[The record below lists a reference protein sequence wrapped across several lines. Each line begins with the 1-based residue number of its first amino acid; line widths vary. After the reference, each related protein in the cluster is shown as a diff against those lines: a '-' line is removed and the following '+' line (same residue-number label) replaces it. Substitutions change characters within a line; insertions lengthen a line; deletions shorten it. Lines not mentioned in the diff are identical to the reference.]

1 MLQQKD
7 IRKVLLAGAGVM
19 GSSFAQIFAK
29 HGYEVILYDIAERS
43 LEKARG
49 VISVNQEA
57 EVASGELTAEESAAL
72 VERITM
78 TTSKEYFSQ
87 ADFVLSPL
95 WRTWNCATLSGARR
109 LSWCGRR
116 L

>member
-78 TTSKEYFSQ
+78 TTSKEYFS
-87 ADFVLSPL
+87 LRKSPK
-95 WRTWNCATLSGARR
+95 R
-109 LSWCGRR
+109 
-116 L
+116 

>member
-78 TTSKEYFSQ
+78 TTSKEFL
-87 ADFVLSPL
+87 FWSPL

>member
-72 VERITM
+72 VERITIQRVFFPGRFCFGVHCGEHG
-78 TTSKEYFSQ
+78 TAPRF
-87 ADFVLSPL
+87 L
-95 WRTWNCATLSGARR
+95 AR
-109 LSWCGRR
+109 GV
-116 L
+116 

>member
-1 MLQQKD
+1 MMLHQKD
-7 IRKVLLAGAGVM
+7 IHKVLLAGAGVM

-29 HGYEVILYDIAERS
+29 HGYEVILYDIAEKS

-72 VERITM
+72 VDRPLKNIFLRRI
-78 TTSKEYFSQ
+78 
-87 ADFVLSPL
+87 LSWNPP
-95 WRTWNCATLSGARR
+95 WRIWSCATLFGARH

>member
-43 LEKARG
+43 LERRG
-49 VISVNQEA
+49 ASFPSIKRQRWRAVN
-57 EVASGELTAEESAAL
+57 
-72 VERITM
+72 
-78 TTSKEYFSQ
+78 
-87 ADFVLSPL
+87 
-95 WRTWNCATLSGARR
+95 
-109 LSWCGRR
+109 
-116 L
+116 